1 MTPDGISS
9 DDWDRVRELA
19 AEIVNLSGA
28 DRYEASDLV
37 SRELVEFL
45 VGLENKYGPLPS
57 LLATRADYVEST
69 DEREH
74 LLLTAYRESERRAD
88 LRNQAWIAHSLA
100 SHYVEA
106 VPDDGRG
113 ERWLL
118 IAEEHLRAFPD
129 EDVGDDL
136 DRLRAALGRR
146 RRRAL
151 LPEARCPFG
160 RHA

>member
-1 MTPDGISS
+1 VTPDGISS
-9 DDWDRVRELA
+9 DDWDRVRVLA
-19 AEIVNLSGA
+19 AEVVNLSGA
-28 DRYEASDLV
+28 DRYEASDRV
-37 SRELVEFL
+37 ARELVELL

-57 LLATRADYVEST
+57 LLATRADYVEAT
-69 DEREH
+69 TERER
-74 LLLTAYRESERRAD
+74 LLVAAYREAERRAD

-106 VPDDGRG
+106 GLDDEEG

-118 IAEEHLRAFPD
+118 IAEKHLRAFPD
-129 EDVGDDL
+129 EDVEDDL

-151 LPEARCPFG
+151 LPEARG
-160 RHA
+160 RRTRR